1 MPQEQVP
8 LRRPTRERRNVIPDD
23 YINFLQEHEDGI
35 EIMEGDPIKFHQA
48 LKILNSQK
56 WIDAMNE
63 EISP

>member
-35 EIMEGDPIKFHQA
+35 EIMEGD
-48 LKILNSQK
+48 L
-56 WIDAMNE
+56 IDVD
-63 EISP
+63 